1 MIRRPPRSTRTDTLL
16 PYTTLFRSIV
26 IAQAKH
32 VIVRLPLGL
41 EQIFARALLLDQQ
54 HARPEQVD
62 ESALVALDQFD
73 LLLEH
78 RDALPI
84 DAEDVEEK
92 IGRASCRAR
101 VCTYV

>member
-1 MIRRPPRSTRTDTLL
+1 MRISDWSSDVCSSDL
-16 PYTTLFRSIV
+16 
-26 IAQAKH
+26 
-32 VIVRLPLGL
+32 
-41 EQIFARALLLDQQ
+41 

-84 DAEDVEEK
+84 DAEDVEELVIEALRLTLFVMRVLPPLRK
-92 IGRASCRAR
+92 AAR
-101 VCTYV
+101 PPANFLPTEPHPVPPPPSPPERKRVG